1 MSARRPV
8 CTLTLLLATFANAQT
23 VREEMFHGRRGYV
36 LENDAIRLTLLKGGG
51 HIAEARFL
59 SEDPRKNVNPMR
71 IPNYPTIE
79 PYEYVDAKHNAIYG
93 DDPHRWLSS
102 GYMGHLLCFPAFGPP
117 SSEWEVKAGLG
128 NHGEAPIVAWDRLEN
143 SGATFRYGAALKK
156 TGFRVE
162 RAVTLV
168 PGESVAYIE
177 ETVENLADYD
187 RPVNWMQHA
196 TFGPPF
202 TEPGVSFLDTSGTK
216 ARTSGG
222 VASSSSLK
230 PDTEFV
236 WPRGVGVDGKDTSL
250 RPFQT
255 KPKAGTYVAVLMDPA
270 RPINYF
276 TMYNNRFSTLIGYLF
291 RTRECPW
298 IGDFQENQRMAHKPW
313 NGEAVTR
320 GIEFG
325 TTPFAEGLKRSI
337 ERGKLFGVPTFRWI
351 GAHERQSMSYIL
363 FLAELP
369 DKFAGVEDVV
379 ISNGAI
385 TIRESGSNRTIRI
398 EATRLD
404 SLN

>member
-1 MSARRPV
+1 
-8 CTLTLLLATFANAQT
+8 
-23 VREEMFHGRRGYV
+23 
-36 LENDAIRLTLLKGGG
+36 
-51 HIAEARFL
+51 
-59 SEDPRKNVNPMR
+59 
-71 IPNYPTIE
+71 
-79 PYEYVDAKHNAIYG
+79 
-93 DDPHRWLSS
+93 
-102 GYMGHLLCFPAFGPP
+102 
-117 SSEWEVKAGLG
+117 
-128 NHGEAPIVAWDRLEN
+128 
-143 SGATFRYGAALKK
+143 
-156 TGFRVE
+156 
-162 RAVTLV
+162 
-168 PGESVAYIE
+168 
-177 ETVENLADYD
+177 
-187 RPVNWMQHA
+187 
-196 TFGPPF
+196 
-202 TEPGVSFLDTSGTK
+202 
-216 ARTSGG
+216 
-222 VASSSSLK
+222 
-230 PDTEFV
+230 
-236 WPRGVGVDGKDTSL
+236 
-250 RPFQT
+250 
-255 KPKAGTYVAVLMDPA
+255 
-270 RPINYF
+270 
-276 TMYNNRFSTLIGYLF
+276 MYNNRFSTLIGYLF